1 MCCASRR
8 TGSRPS
14 TKSTSAT
21 SRKTPQPASS
31 SACLS
36 GPGPS
41 TSRSI
46 AWRSRRT
53 DLGRQQL
60 AGAERIG
67 VSVIYRTTYM
77 DVRTLARSNFRS
89 RCGRRPRNAGRVIE
103 HGARRAQPAVDRELA
118 LQDEPD
124 LGEAVIV
131 IGMMGARREPQDAGI
146 GRGRLL
152 GAGMEQHLAGLARPA
167 DGLPVDLVEMA
178 HLAGQMI
185 R

>member
-21 SRKTPQPASS
+21 SRKPPQPASS

-67 VSVIYRTTYM
+67 VRENRGQSHLPRHIHRRQDSGAVQLPRVALGLLLKFGHPATRRWGPHPT
-77 DVRTLARSNFRS
+77 VETRPTPPLNGFSNGLLSSKIFVT
-89 RCGRRPRNAGRVIE
+89 NRVAILPS
-103 HGARRAQPAVDRELA
+103 GKTAV
-118 LQDEPD
+118 
-124 LGEAVIV
+124 
-131 IGMMGARREPQDAGI
+131 
-146 GRGRLL
+146 
-152 GAGMEQHLAGLARPA
+152 
-167 DGLPVDLVEMA
+167 
-178 HLAGQMI
+178 
-185 R
+185 

>member
-67 VSVIYRTTYM
+67 VRVIYRATYI
-77 DVRTLARSNFRS
+77 DGQDSGAVQLPRVALGLLLKFGHPATRRWGGEVAAFRERIAAADCGHHRAGDDRPNPRHAHQAFTADIPACKNLDLARYTFD
-89 RCGRRPRNAGRVIE
+89 ALIE
-103 HGARRAQPAVDRELA
+103 PA
-118 LQDEPD
+118 P
-124 LGEAVIV
+124 G
-131 IGMMGARREPQDAGI
+131 
-146 GRGRLL
+146 
-152 GAGMEQHLAGLARPA
+152 
-167 DGLPVDLVEMA
+167 
-178 HLAGQMI
+178 
-185 R
+185 

>member
-1 MCCASRR
+1 
-8 TGSRPS
+8 
-14 TKSTSAT
+14 
-21 SRKTPQPASS
+21 
-31 SACLS
+31 
-36 GPGPS
+36 
-41 TSRSI
+41 
-46 AWRSRRT
+46 
-53 DLGRQQL
+53 
-60 AGAERIG
+60 
-67 VSVIYRTTYM
+67 M

-185 R
+185 RARARWRAGHWRADNFYLRASRRTPTTSAALSFGSFCNKFGIARFVRDLLFYENRIWQLYYLCD